1 MRLACGKRPASGLI
15 RRRIG
20 TNRPEKLRQIC
31 LGVDHRI
38 VRRSTHA
45 VAGVVQRF
53 PNRSF
58 NVRAHR
64 EGGKS
69 IKVSVAC
76 TTCAKIA
83 KWVAATNPGFA
94 ANILRKRSRT
104 GPADSAQNQARM
116 DLVIKDEIEA
126 RMIEARDN
134 AGRIRLRRGRESVP
148 TPLYSS

>member
-1 MRLACGKRPASGLI
+1 M
-15 RRRIG
+15 
-20 TNRPEKLRQIC
+20 
-31 LGVDHRI
+31 
-38 VRRSTHA
+38 
-45 VAGVVQRF
+45 
-53 PNRSF
+53 
-58 NVRAHR
+58 
-64 EGGKS
+64 
-69 IKVSVAC
+69 AC

-83 KWVAATNPGFA
+83 KWVAATNPGCA